1 MPAAISALPMPKV
14 TNMPNTT
21 ESQCYF
27 VQLQI
32 DSYLDG
38 DLASAQ
44 QQEFMSHLK
53 QCEACTREFRFA
65 QTLLDTVMDFQQLD
79 CDEQV
84 MEPIYRLANGGH
96 QTTQGVVG
104 GSWAAMVR
112 WFNTGPLFLR
122 YSLPIAAVAVLA
134 TVLLLSISV
143 LNPAGDRP
151 AIAQQAGVAPAQELA
166 QLQQYDAAEIRQAV
180 ADLNLAIEYLNQI
193 GRRTDA
199 LISDRFLI
207 RPLQDALN
215 ASFER
220 AASRNQE
227 RTLNDPI

>member
-1 MPAAISALPMPKV
+1 MAKTS
-14 TNMPNTT
+14 

-44 QQEFMSHLK
+44 QQEFMSHLN

-65 QTLLDTVMDFQQLD
+65 QTLLATVMDFQQLD

-104 GSWAAMVR
+104 SSWAAMVR
-112 WFNTGPLFLR
+112 RFNSGPLFLR
-122 YSLPIAAVAVLA
+122 YSLPVAAVAVLA
-134 TVLLLSISV
+134 TVMVLLSISV
-143 LNPAGDRP
+143 LTPAGDRP
-151 AIAQQAGVAPAQELA
+151 AIAQQAVVAPAQELA
-166 QLQQYDAAEIRQAV
+166 QLQQYDPAEIRQEV
-180 ADLNLAIEYLNQI
+180 EDLNLAIEYLNQI

-207 RPLQDALN
+207 RPLQDTLN

-220 AASRNQE
+220 APFRNQE

>member
-1 MPAAISALPMPKV
+1 
-14 TNMPNTT
+14 MPNSS

-84 MEPIYRLANGGH
+84 MEPIYRLANGGQESG

-104 GSWAAMVR
+104 SSWAAMVR

-134 TVLLLSISV
+134 TVLLLSIA
-143 LNPAGDRP
+143 LLTPAEDTP
-151 AIAQQAGVAPAQELA
+151 AIAQQASVAPAAELA
-166 QLQQYDAAEIRQAV
+166 QLQQYDPAEIRQAV
-180 ADLNLAIEYLNQI
+180 EDLNLAIEYLNQI

>member
-1 MPAAISALPMPKV
+1 
-14 TNMPNTT
+14 MPNSS

-65 QTLLDTVMDFQQLD
+65 QSMLDTVMDFQQID

-84 MEPIYRLANGGH
+84 MEPIYRLANGG
-96 QTTQGVVG
+96 QESGQSTQAVAGI
-104 GSWAAMVR
+104 SWAAIIR
-112 WFNTGPLFLR
+112 LLGTGPLFFR

-134 TVLLLSISV
+134 MVLSIA
-143 LNPAGDRP
+143 LLTPAEDTP
-151 AIAQQAGVAPAQELA
+151 AIAQQASVAPAAELA
-166 QLQQYDAAEIRQAV
+166 QLQQYDPAEIRQAV
-180 ADLNLAIEYLNQI
+180 EDLNLAIEYLNQI

-207 RPLQDALN
+207 RPLQDTLN

>member
-1 MPAAISALPMPKV
+1 MAKTS
-14 TNMPNTT
+14 

-104 GSWAAMVR
+104 SSWAAMVR
-112 WFNTGPLFLR
+112 RFNSGPLFLR
-122 YSLPIAAVAVLA
+122 YSLPVAAVAV
-134 TVLLLSISV
+134 LLSISV
-143 LNPAGDRP
+143 LTPAGDRP
-151 AIAQQAGVAPAQELA
+151 AIAQQAVVAPAQELA
-166 QLQQYDAAEIRQAV
+166 QLQQYDPAEIRQAV
-180 ADLNLAIEYLNQI
+180 EDLNLAIEYLNQI

-207 RPLQDALN
+207 RPLQDTLN

-220 AASRNQE
+220 AAIRNQE

>member
-1 MPAAISALPMPKV
+1 
-14 TNMPNTT
+14 MPNTS

-38 DLASAQ
+38 DLASVQ

-53 QCEACTREFRFA
+53 RCEACTREFRFA
-65 QTLLDTVMDFQQLD
+65 QTLLDTVMDLQQLD

-84 MEPIYRLANGGH
+84 MEPIYRLANGGKESG

-104 GSWAAMVR
+104 SSWAAMVR

-166 QLQQYDAAEIRQAV
+166 QLQQYDPAEIRQAV
-180 ADLNLAIEYLNQI
+180 EDLNLAIEYLNQI

-199 LISDRFLI
+199 LISDRFLL
-207 RPLQDALN
+207 RPLQDTLN

>member
-1 MPAAISALPMPKV
+1 
-14 TNMPNTT
+14 MPNTS

-38 DLASAQ
+38 DLGSAQ

-96 QTTQGVVG
+96 QTTQAVVG
-104 GSWAAMVR
+104 SSWAAMFR
-112 WFNTGPLFLR
+112 WFNSGPLFLR

-134 TVLLLSISV
+134 AVLLQSISV
-143 LNPAGDRP
+143 LTPAGDEP

-166 QLQQYDAAEIRQAV
+166 QLQQYDPAEIRQAV
-180 ADLNLAIEYLNQI
+180 EDLNLAIEYLNQI

-207 RPLQDALN
+207 RPLQDTLN

-220 AASRNQE
+220 AAFRNQE

>member
-1 MPAAISALPMPKV
+1 
-14 TNMPNTT
+14 MPNTS

-38 DLASAQ
+38 DLASVQ
-44 QQEFMSHLK
+44 QQGFMSHLK
-53 QCEACTREFRFA
+53 RCEACTREFRFA
-65 QTLLDTVMDFQQLD
+65 QTLLDTVMDLQQLD

-84 MEPIYRLANGGH
+84 MEPIYRLANGGKESG

-104 GSWAAMVR
+104 SSWAAMVR

-199 LISDRFLI
+199 LISDRFLL
-207 RPLQDALN
+207 RPLQDTLN

>member
-1 MPAAISALPMPKV
+1 
-14 TNMPNTT
+14 MPNTS

-44 QQEFMSHLK
+44 QQEFMSHVK

-84 MEPIYRLANGGH
+84 MEPIYRLASGAH
-96 QTTQGVVG
+96 ESDQTTQGVAG

-122 YSLPIAAVAVLA
+122 YGLPIAAVAVLA
-134 TVLLLSISV
+134 TVLRISV
-143 LNPAGDRP
+143 LIPAEDRS
-151 AIAQQAGVAPAQELA
+151 AIAQQASVDPAQELP
-166 QLQQYDAAEIRQAV
+166 QLQQYDPAEIRQAV
-180 ADLNLAIEYLNQI
+180 EDLNLAIEYLNQI

-207 RPLQDALN
+207 RPLQDTLN
-215 ASFER
+215 ASFKR

>member
-1 MPAAISALPMPKV
+1 
-14 TNMPNTT
+14 MPNSS

-84 MEPIYRLANGGH
+84 MEPIYRLANGGQESG

-104 GSWAAMVR
+104 SSWAAMVR

-134 TVLLLSISV
+134 TVLLLSIA
-143 LNPAGDRP
+143 LLTPAEDTP
-151 AIAQQAGVAPAQELA
+151 AIAQQASVAPAAELA
-166 QLQQYDAAEIRQAV
+166 QLQQYDPAEIRQAV
-180 ADLNLAIEYLNQI
+180 EDLNLAIEYLNQI

-199 LISDRFLI
+199 LISDRFLL
-207 RPLQDALN
+207 RPLQDTLN

>member
-1 MPAAISALPMPKV
+1 
-14 TNMPNTT
+14 MPNTS

-96 QTTQGVVG
+96 QTTQGIVG
-104 GSWAAMVR
+104 SSWAAMVR
-112 WFNTGPLFLR
+112 WFNSGPLFLR
-122 YSLPIAAVAVLA
+122 YSVPIAAVAVLA

-143 LNPAGDRP
+143 LTPAGDGP

-180 ADLNLAIEYLNQI
+180 EDLNLAIEYLNQI

-207 RPLQDALN
+207 RPLQDTLN

-220 AASRNQE
+220 AAFRNQE

>member
-1 MPAAISALPMPKV
+1 
-14 TNMPNTT
+14 MPNTT

-65 QTLLDTVMDFQQLD
+65 QTLLDTVMDLQQLD

-134 TVLLLSISV
+134 TVLLLSIA
-143 LNPAGDRP
+143 LLTPDEDTPAS
-151 AIAQQAGVAPAQELA
+151 AQQASVAPAAELA
-166 QLQQYDAAEIRQAV
+166 QLQQYDPAEIRQAV
-180 ADLNLAIEYLNQI
+180 EDLNLAIEYLNQI

-199 LISDRFLI
+199 LISDRFLL
-207 RPLQDALN
+207 RPLQDTLN

-220 AASRNQE
+220 AAFRNQE